1 MESYIYL
8 SSLRDF
14 FRFRRTWIWVVLGLA
29 GTALGI
35 LWPHLSTTT
44 REDSYSRVSFIVVFH
59 VLALASAIFTT
70 AVVSQEVEQ
79 KTIVYLLTRPIVRWK
94 LLLFRYL
101 ASVTVVAVLG
111 ILGAV
116 LASIGVYGFHF
127 GDNPMLVKDCTALV
141 AGAISYGALFL
152 FASLLFNRAMIICLL
167 FAFGWETS
175 VPNMPGQMYKLSI
188 LSQLQAI
195 ASHSNPDA
203 GQGGLLGGLLSV
215 NDISVPMAW
224 GTLAVLT
231 AILLAVSLM
240 WFTQSEIVPREDAE

>member
-1 MESYIYL
+1 MESYLYI
-8 SSLRDF
+8 SSLQDF
-14 FRFRRTWIWVVLGLA
+14 FRFRRTWIWIVLGLA
-29 GTALGI
+29 GMALGVV
-35 LWPHLSTTT
+35 WPHLSASTPA
-44 REDSYSRVSFIVVFH
+44 DSYSRVSFIVVFH

-79 KTIVYLLTRPIVRWK
+79 KTIVYLLTRPVVRWK
-94 LLLFRYL
+94 LLLMRYL

-111 ILGAV
+111 VFGAV

-127 GDNPMLVKDCTALV
+127 GQNSMLAKDCLALA

-175 VPNMPGQMYKLSI
+175 VPNMPGEMYKLSI

-195 ASHSNPDA
+195 AGHPNPDA
-203 GQGGLLGGLLSV
+203 GPGGLLGGLLSV
-215 NDISVPMAW
+215 NDITAPIAW
-224 GTLAVLT
+224 VTLGALT
-231 AILLAVSLM
+231 VVFLGLSMM